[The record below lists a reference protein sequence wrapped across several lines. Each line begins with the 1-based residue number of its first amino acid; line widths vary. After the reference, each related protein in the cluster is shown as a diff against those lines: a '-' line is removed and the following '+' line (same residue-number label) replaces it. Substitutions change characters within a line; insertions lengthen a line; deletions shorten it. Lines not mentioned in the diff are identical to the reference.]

1 MPAGRRMR
9 VAICLALALTAA
21 GGLSACGDDGPS
33 SDEIAEIKREARR
46 EALAEARSRAA
57 EEETRRLRRE
67 VEELKRRSGAG
78 SSDGSGSSTASTAT
92 SGSTSCGDGL
102 SVNSRTSCPFAR
114 NVKDTYEGSGGAS
127 TIDVYSPVTG
137 QSYRMTCTSGLPVV
151 CTGGNGAA
159 VYIR

>member
-1 MPAGRRMR
+1 MPGGRRTR
-9 VAICLALALTAA
+9 LAICLALALTTA
-21 GGLSACGDDGPS
+21 GGLSACGDNKPS

-46 EALAEARSRAA
+46 EALAEARTRAA
-57 EEETRRLRRE
+57 AEETRRLRRE
-67 VEELKRRSGAG
+67 VDDLKRRSRGG
-78 SSDGSGSSTASTAT
+78 SNGGSAAPAT
-92 SGSTSCGDGL
+92 PSSGSTSCGDGL

-137 QSYRMTCTSGLPVV
+137 QTYRMTCSSGLPVV
-151 CTGGNGAA
+151 CTGGNGAT